1 MKTVPERR
9 EFCDDEF
16 GENCDSDDYDD
27 YDDDDHLYAKRVHD
41 DVF

>member
-9 EFCDDEF
+9 EIDDDEF
-16 GENCDSDDYDD
+16 GETCDNDD
-27 YDDDDHLYAKRVHD
+27 DDDDHLYAKRVHD

>member
-9 EFCDDEF
+9 EFDDDEF
-16 GENCDSDDYDD
+16 DETCDNDDY
-27 YDDDDHLYAKRVHD
+27 DDDHLYAKRVHD

>member
-9 EFCDDEF
+9 EFYDDEF
-16 GENCDSDDYDD
+16 GENCDN
-27 YDDDDHLYAKRVHD
+27 DDDHLYAKRVHD

>member
-9 EFCDDEF
+9 EIDDDEF
-16 GENCDSDDYDD
+16 GETCNNDDY
-27 YDDDDHLYAKRVHD
+27 DDDHLYAKRVHD

>member
-9 EFCDDEF
+9 EFDDDEF
-16 GENCDSDDYDD
+16 GETCENDDD
-27 YDDDDHLYAKRVHD
+27 DDDDHLYAKRVHD

>member
-9 EFCDDEF
+9 EFDDGESGETCD
-16 GENCDSDDYDD
+16 NDDY
-27 YDDDDHLYAKRVHD
+27 DDDHLYAKRVHD

>member
-9 EFCDDEF
+9 EFDDGEF
-16 GENCDSDDYDD
+16 GETCENDDYDD
-27 YDDDDHLYAKRVHD
+27 YDDDHLYAKWVHD

>member
-9 EFCDDEF
+9 EFDDDEF
-16 GENCDSDDYDD
+16 DDDD
-27 YDDDDHLYAKRVHD
+27 DDDDHLYAKRVHD

>member
-9 EFCDDEF
+9 EFDDDEF
-16 GENCDSDDYDD
+16 GETCDNDD
-27 YDDDDHLYAKRVHD
+27 DDDDHLYAKRVHD

>member
-9 EFCDDEF
+9 EFNDDEF
-16 GENCDSDDYDD
+16 GENCDNDH
-27 YDDDDHLYAKRVHD
+27 DDDDHLYAKRDHD